1 MTVLQ
6 TERLTL
12 RPLVAADAE
21 PYAAGDVNGDGF
33 ADLVVGA
40 WLGDGGGGDAGEA
53 YVVFG
58 KASGFGST
66 VSGRSVVD
74 LSNLAPANGF
84 IVRGDIT
91 GDTAGRS
98 VSWAG
103 AVNGDGFADLIVG
116 APGGD
121 DGGNYAGEAYVV
133 FGKASGFG
141 TLDGRG
147 RSAVD
152 LTALTEGSGFII

>member
-21 PYAAGDVNGDGF
+21 LYAAGDVNGDGF

-40 WLGDGGGGDAGEA
+40 WLGDDGGGDAGEA

-74 LSNLAPANGF
+74 LSNLAPASGF
-84 IVRGDIT
+84 IVRGDIRRH
-91 GDTAGRS
+91 GRPQRLVGGRRQRRRLRRPDRRRAGRRRRRQLCRRGLCG
-98 VSWAG
+98 VRQG
-103 AVNGDGFADLIVG
+103 VG
-116 APGGD
+116 
-121 DGGNYAGEAYVV
+121 VR
-133 FGKASGFG
+133 
-141 TLDGRG
+141 T
-147 RSAVD
+147 RS
-152 LTALTEGSGFII
+152 TAAAARRTT